1 MKIKELVN
9 FGIPEDIIKKLEE
22 NGYIELFPPQELAI
36 KKGVLDFKNLLL
48 ATPTAS
54 GKTLIGI
61 LAAIKNILKG
71 GKVLYVC
78 PLRAIASEKYD
89 ELNDMFKDRIKIAL
103 SIGDYD
109 SSDPWLQDY
118 DFIISTYEKAD
129 SLLRHKAKWIEKI
142 SLVIIDEIHMLDSDR
157 GPTLEFLIAR
167 LKKEI
172 PDIQYL
178 ALSATV
184 KNYKEIADW
193 LNAEALTINWRPV
206 QLKEGVYRGGIILYS
221 NNEIKKINTVSGI
234 SYVDLT
240 LDCLK
245 EGGQALIFNNSRIS
259 AIRSAV
265 KLQEYVIKEILK
277 EEKEKLK
284 EVVEMFEENDRNTQ
298 ILKEI
303 VKNGVAFHHAGLSFK
318 TRKIIEKFF
327 REGLIKVISSTPTLA
342 AGVNVPARRV
352 IIQDV
357 IRYDP
362 IEGKIEK
369 LKVNEYKQL
378 AGRAGR
384 PRYDVYGEAIII
396 AKGKYDVDILMEEY
410 VKAEVEPI
418 NSVISNEKDLRPHI
432 LSLIANEIANNFADL
447 KKILCL
453 TFAAKKEG
461 IDKLLVLSRRIIN
474 FLLEEGFIYGSLE
487 KFKSNYIGKRI
498 NELYIDPLTA
508 SIIIKGIKELNK
520 INNDYDEIFYLYL
533 ICCSE
538 DMQTLNVLKNEEDL
552 LLEDLNKYLEN
563 KFLYPKPDLYDYKT
577 LRAYKTAKLL
587 YDWIN
592 EEKEDIL
599 ADKYNIGVGDLYLI
613 VQNAKWLL
621 YSAKELARLLGYKEI
636 SKELNT
642 LLERVKE
649 GVKEELLEL
658 VKIPNIGRV
667 KARIL
672 YNAGFRNLGKLKEA
686 KEIDILKLP
695 GIGKE
700 TYNSIREYLKSL
712 TD

>member
-1 MKIKELVN
+1 
-9 FGIPEDIIKKLEE
+9 
-22 NGYIELFPPQELAI
+22 
-36 KKGVLDFKNLLL
+36 
-48 ATPTAS
+48 
-54 GKTLIGI
+54 
-61 LAAIKNILKG
+61 
-71 GKVLYVC
+71 
-78 PLRAIASEKYD
+78 
-89 ELNDMFKDRIKIAL
+89 
-103 SIGDYD
+103 
-109 SSDPWLQDY
+109 
-118 DFIISTYEKAD
+118 
-129 SLLRHKAKWIEKI
+129 
-142 SLVIIDEIHMLDSDR
+142 
-157 GPTLEFLIAR
+157 
-167 LKKEI
+167 
-172 PDIQYL
+172 
-178 ALSATV
+178 
-184 KNYKEIADW
+184 
-193 LNAEALTINWRPV
+193 LTINWRPV